1 MNHLY
6 MFLCTGTK
14 QPELALIQVATED
27 NVYIL
32 DVTTLGNEL
41 PELWAELGLM
51 LFGNKNIVKIG
62 KCF

>member
-1 MNHLY
+1 MNLLY
-6 MFLCTGTK
+6 MILYIGTK
-14 QPELALIQVATED
+14 QPELALIQIATED

-41 PELWAELGLM
+41 PELWVELGLM

-62 KCF
+62 K